1 MSAQV
6 KCKNCGHSCLFE
18 EKILESEEHS
28 GGTIPFPESGIHE
41 CDNCG
46 HNMKLKDIQGQIRAS
61 IKDNLSNFLKIK
73 QRCFSPYHRMA
84 HCQRLQRTISEFHE
98 NGNIPE
104 LIFGQYKRYHYSLL
118 HKLKSAKKHLENL
131 QDVLE
136 NTEVSAV
143 VGNSNDF
150 INEVNMHID
159 SFFYCCGSAMDILA
173 REVLIYY
180 NIPLPNRVY
189 FRTAREQI
197 NTLRPGD
204 ALLTRLQDPTWEQE
218 FKDYRN
224 SLTHEVL
231 IWVQTLIYP

>member
-1 MSAQV
+1 M
-6 KCKNCGHSCLFE
+6 
-18 EKILESEEHS
+18 
-28 GGTIPFPESGIHE
+28 
-41 CDNCG
+41 
-46 HNMKLKDIQGQIRAS
+46 
-61 IKDNLSNFLKIK
+61 
-73 QRCFSPYHRMA
+73 FSPYHRMA

-98 NGNIPE
+98 NGNIPQI
-104 LIFGQYKRYHYSLL
+104 IFGQHKRYHYSLL

-189 FRTAREQI
+189 FKTARDQI
-197 NTLRPGD
+197 NTIRPGD
-204 ALLTRLQDPTWEQE
+204 ALLPRLQDPSWEQE

-231 IWVQTLIYP
+231 IGTNFNISVNADGGRSQTLIVYPLPDNPRADIEARTFRTNPNAFEYCKTTFTRLLTLINTIYGEINTRATTNGFFPI

>member
-1 MSAQV
+1 M
-6 KCKNCGHSCLFE
+6 
-18 EKILESEEHS
+18 
-28 GGTIPFPESGIHE
+28 
-41 CDNCG
+41 
-46 HNMKLKDIQGQIRAS
+46 
-61 IKDNLSNFLKIK
+61 
-73 QRCFSPYHRMA
+73 FSPYHKMA
-84 HCQRLQRTISEFHE
+84 NCQGLQRTISKLHE
-98 NGNIPE
+98 KGNIPH
-104 LIFGQYKRYHYSLL
+104 LIFGQHKRYHYSLL

-180 NIPLPNRVY
+180 NISLPKRVY
-189 FRTAREQI
+189 FGTARQQI
-197 NTLRPGD
+197 NKIRPGD
-204 ALLTRLQDPTWEQE
+204 PLLPKLQNPTWEQE
-218 FKDYRN
+218 FKNYRN

-231 IWVQTLIYP
+231 IGTNFNISVNADGGRSQTVIVYPLPDNPRDDIEARTFKTNPNAFEYCKTTFTRLLSLINTIYLEINTRATTKGSFPI

>member
-1 MSAQV
+1 
-6 KCKNCGHSCLFE
+6 
-18 EKILESEEHS
+18 
-28 GGTIPFPESGIHE
+28 
-41 CDNCG
+41 
-46 HNMKLKDIQGQIRAS
+46 
-61 IKDNLSNFLKIK
+61 
-73 QRCFSPYHRMA
+73 MA
-84 HCQRLQRTISEFHE
+84 NCQRLQRTISVYQE

-104 LIFGQYKRYHYSLL
+104 QIFSQHKRYHYSLL
-118 HKLKSAKKHLENL
+118 HKLKSAKTHLENL

-143 VGNSNDF
+143 VGNSNEF

-180 NIPLPNRVY
+180 NIPLPTRVY
-189 FRTAREQI
+189 FSTARAEI
-197 NTLRPGD
+197 NRLHPGD
-204 ALLTRLQDPTWEQE
+204 SILSRLQDPTWGQE

-231 IWVQTLIYP
+231 IGTNFNISVNADGGRSQTVIVYPLPDNPRADIEIRTFRNNPNAFEYCRTTFTRLLTLINPIYGEINTRATANGSFPI